1 MVVAD
6 KDKNPNSKRVAFLQ
20 RVRRVG
26 PFPLMAMAMA
36 ALLAALWAGLLR
48 LGWALPLLQPTLPMS
63 HGPLIIGGFLGTVIG
78 VERAVAL
85 GRPWAYL
92 GPLLTGLGGLA
103 LLIGMTG
110 LPGPL
115 LITLGSLML
124 VVVFGLILRLQLAPF
139 TVTMALGALLW
150 LVGNLLWLFGWP
162 VYQIVLWWLGFLTL
176 TIAGE
181 RLELNRV
188 LRLSGKVQQLFQL
201 AVAIFLVGL
210 AVTLFHLDSGMRL
223 AGVGLVALAGWLLRY
238 DIARYTVRKTG
249 LTRFIAL
256 CLLTGYV
263 WLGLGGLLAL
273 FYGGVTAGLAY
284 DASLHTVFLGFVMAM
299 IFGHAPIIFPAV
311 LGKPMNFSS
320 LFYSHLALLHLSLLL
335 RVGGDLMIWLPA
347 RQWGGLLNV
356 VAILVFM
363 ANTVR
368 AVHQATRD
376 ASPKKIASPSRL

>member
-1 MVVAD
+1 
-6 KDKNPNSKRVAFLQ
+6 
-20 RVRRVG
+20 
-26 PFPLMAMAMA
+26 MAMA

>member
-1 MVVAD
+1 
-6 KDKNPNSKRVAFLQ
+6 
-20 RVRRVG
+20 
-26 PFPLMAMAMA
+26 MAMAMA

-92 GPLLTGLGGLA
+92 GPLLTGLGGLV

-263 WLGLGGLLAL
+263 WLGLGGLLVL
-273 FYGGVTAGLAY
+273 FYGGVTAGLPY
-284 DASLHTVFLGFVMAM
+284 DAILHAVFLGFVMAM

-311 LGKPMNFSS
+311 LGKPINFSS

-356 VAILVFM
+356 VAILLFM

-368 AVHQATRD
+368 AVHQAARD
-376 ASPKKIASPSRL
+376 ASSKKIASPSRL